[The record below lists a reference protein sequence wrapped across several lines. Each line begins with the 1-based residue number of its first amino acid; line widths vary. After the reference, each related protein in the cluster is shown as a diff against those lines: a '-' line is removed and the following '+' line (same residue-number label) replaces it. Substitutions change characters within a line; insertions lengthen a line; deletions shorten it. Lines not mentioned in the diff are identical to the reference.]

1 MDNNIYIG
9 LDVGEARTGF
19 ARASDV
25 AKIAEPL
32 FTVPTKDALA
42 KIVELAGKEKIAGLV
57 VGLPRNLDGD
67 DTAQTKWVRQW
78 VDEIKPKINF
88 PIYVQDEALTSKL
101 AETKKAADGS
111 KYDTDSLAASIIMQD
126 FIDSPEAERHIW

>member
-1 MDNNIYIG
+1 MDNNIYIS

-19 ARASDV
+19 ARAGDL

-32 FTVPTKDALA
+32 FTVPTKEAPA
-42 KIVELAGKEKIAGLV
+42 KIRELIDNEKIAGLV
-57 VGLPRNLDGD
+57 VGLPRNLNGD
-67 DTAQTKWVRQW
+67 DTDQTKWVRQW
-78 VDEIKPKINF
+78 VEGIKPQIDI
-88 PIYVQDEALTSKL
+88 PIYAQDEALTSKL
-101 AETKKAADGS
+101 AEAKKESDGS